1 MRQQYKKVMILS
13 AELSKNSPEKNR
25 QLTANLESDLAD
37 LNVVF
42 NKAIGCY
49 KGQLENSFVVI
60 PRDTD
65 EIDAIMHLA
74 FKLYKQ
80 ESVLMQDNEGICSL
94 YYANGQSEKLG
105 TFRMVQYTQGL
116 DNYTI
121 LNGLIYTI

>member
-13 AELSKNSPEKNR
+13 GELSKNSPEKNR

-42 NKAIGCY
+42 DKAIGCY
-49 KGQLENSFVVI
+49 KGQTENSFVVL
-60 PRDTD
+60 PRDND

-105 TFRMVQYTQGL
+105 TFRMVQYTNNL
-116 DNYTI
+116 ENYTI

>member
-1 MRQQYKKVMILS
+1 MRQQYRKVMILS
-13 AELSKNSPEKNR
+13 GELASNSHEKNR

-49 KGQLENSFVVI
+49 KGQTENSFVVL
-60 PRDTD
+60 PRDND
-65 EIDAIMHLA
+65 EIDAVMYLV

-80 ESVLMQDNEGICSL
+80 ESVLMQDDQGICSL

-105 TFRMVQYTQGL
+105 TFRMVQYTNNL
-116 DNYTI
+116 ENYTI

>member
-1 MRQQYKKVMILS
+1 MRQQYRKVMILS
-13 AELSKNSPEKNR
+13 GELSKNSPEKNR
-25 QLTANLESDLAD
+25 QLTTNLESDLAD

-42 NKAIGCY
+42 DKAIGCY
-49 KGQLENSFVVI
+49 KGKTENSFVVL
-60 PRDTD
+60 PRDND

-105 TFRMVQYTQGL
+105 TFRMVQYTNNL
-116 DNYTI
+116 ENYRI